1 MNLGF
6 FFYQFLTSILGFF
19 SYFFLK
25 YRVFTGKEDRFRYI
39 EKLGVPTIKTYY
51 NVIWFHVA
59 SLGEIK
65 SLSSILKHY
74 QKNKKIKILITTVT
88 LSSYE
93 YFKKNL
99 KNRNTFHQFA
109 PLDVPFH
116 ISKFLK
122 KWKPSVAIFIESEIW
137 PNMIFQTS
145 KNCKL
150 LLLNCRI
157 SKKTF
162 ERWKYFKKSFKKIMQ
177 KFDYILPQ
185 SNEVAKFL
193 DYFELKNK
201 KIIGNIK
208 FTNNKKNN
216 PNILKITCSKNSWA
230 AMSIHF
236 DEIDDIID
244 VHLKTK
250 KEHENLT
257 TFLIPRHL
265 DKINKI
271 IIKIKIKN
279 LDYQIVSESTKIKNF
294 DGIVIVD
301 RFGIADDIFNKVKIV
316 FMGGSLI
323 NHGGQNPIEPL
334 KYGCKI
340 ITGKNIS
347 NFNEI
352 YNELIN
358 KKLAKISNTSDSLAH
373 ELKNFF
379 RREKLINNF
388 KKNKIYNKF
397 SKNIFNRTIKFL
409 DNYII
414 K

>member
-6 FFYQFLTSILGFF
+6 FFYQFLTSIFGFF
-19 SYFFLK
+19 STLFLK
-25 YRVFTGKEDRFRYI
+25 YRVFAGKEDKYRYI
-39 EKLGVPTIKTYY
+39 EKLGIPTIEPSI

-65 SLSSILKHY
+65 SLYSILKHY
-74 QKNKKIKILITTVT
+74 QKNEKIKILITSVT

-99 KNRNTFHQFA
+99 KNKNTFHQFA
-109 PLDVPFH
+109 PLDVPSH

-150 LLLNCRI
+150 ILLNCRI

-162 ERWKYFKKSFKKIMQ
+162 KKWQYFRNSFKKIMQ

-185 SNEVAKFL
+185 NNEVMKFL
-193 DYFELKNK
+193 NYFELKNIK
-201 KIIGNIK
+201 LIGNIK
-208 FTNNKKNN
+208 FTNIKKNN
-216 PNILKITCSKNSWA
+216 PNILEIICSKRCWA

-236 DEIDDIID
+236 DEVDDIIS
-244 VHLKTK
+244 VHSKTK
-250 KEHENLT
+250 EKYPHLT

-265 DKINKI
+265 DKINI
-271 IIKIKIKN
+271 IIAKIKSKN
-279 LDYQIVSESTKIKNF
+279 INYKVISKSNKVENF
-294 DGIVIVD
+294 NGIVVVD
-301 RFGIADDIFNKVKIV
+301 RYGVAEDIFNKVKIV

-340 ITGKNIS
+340 LTGKNIG

-352 YNELIN
+352 YNDLIIR
-358 KKLAKISNTSDSLAH
+358 KLANIINTSDNLAD
-373 ELKNFF
+373 ELNFF
-379 RREKLINNF
+379 FKRDQLINNF
-388 KKNKIYNKF
+388 KGNEVYYEFSQNIF
-397 SKNIFNRTIKFL
+397 SKTIKFL